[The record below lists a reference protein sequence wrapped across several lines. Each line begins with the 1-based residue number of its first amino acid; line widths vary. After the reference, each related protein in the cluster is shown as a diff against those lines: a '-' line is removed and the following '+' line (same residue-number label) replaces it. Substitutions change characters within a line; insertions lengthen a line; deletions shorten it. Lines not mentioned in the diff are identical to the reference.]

1 MSAKMLLAAVVLLCG
16 TVRHLEATC
25 QAIGSQKTAP
35 SPEPE
40 LQDCPLYSKN
50 ACCKADAKKINISPE
65 TKYWNQ
71 CGLLSTKCE
80 QFFRQL
86 SCFYRC
92 SPDAA
97 IWANPNL
104 PNHLLNVPICHGFC
118 DQWYKACENDRT
130 CARNWNSDL
139 KWSNQIRATCISECT
154 PYNKMYKDGKD
165 MCESLWGDT
174 FKVRSCNCLNM
185 DQNDEQVIKNLMQE
199 DSTKAGSNGELP
211 CREKRSTVNKL
222 RLSIRKRS
230 LFVEDID
237 GSGSGFQST
246 E

>member
-1 MSAKMLLAAVVLLCG
+1 MLLVAVVLLCG

-25 QAIGSQKTAP
+25 QAHGSHKATP

-40 LQDCPLYSKN
+40 LHDCPLYAKN
-50 ACCKADAKKINISPE
+50 ACCTADIKDKMNTLPE
-65 TKYWNQ
+65 AECWNR

-80 QFFRQL
+80 QFFKQL

-92 SPDAA
+92 SPDAT
-97 IWANPNL
+97 IWASPNL
-104 PNHLLNVPICHGFC
+104 PNYLLNVPLCQSFC
-118 DQWYKACENDRT
+118 DQWYKACENDQT
-130 CARNWNSDL
+130 CTRNMNSDL
-139 KWSNQIRATCISECT
+139 NTSNHTRATCTSECI

-165 MCESLWGDT
+165 LCESVAGDS
-174 FKVRSCNCLNM
+174 FKVRSCNCLSL
-185 DQNDEQVIKNLMQE
+185 DKNDERVIKTLMQE
-199 DSTKAGSNGELP
+199 DSTKTGFNGELP
-211 CREKRSTVNKL
+211 CSEKRSTVNKL

-237 GSGSGFQST
+237 GSGSGFPTT